1 MRLLAYSVVI
11 SDSNSYKDTLSNL
24 QILDYSSPINI
35 SSITSPE
42 TMPNEFDGTIDVTV
56 TGGISPLTYNW
67 IGPNSFTSNLEDV
80 SEVRWC
86 YIVEVL
92 DVNGCLG
99 IDTIEIDEFSIDVGI
114 SSIVSPSNSCI

>member
-1 MRLLAYSVVI
+1 
-11 SDSNSYKDTLSNL
+11 
-24 QILDYSSPINI
+24 
-35 SSITSPE
+35 
-42 TMPNEFDGTIDVTV
+42 MPNAFDGTIDVTV

-80 SEVRWC
+80 SGVESGI

-92 DVNGCLG
+92 DANGCLA

-114 SSIVSPSNSCI
+114 SSIVSPSNSCILDNRASL